1 MPWDDVPRDGVEK
14 KNTTTSEEA
23 HLVMNILVDKNEENL
38 SLKIAELARKANKDV
53 VTARIKGNRISFVTV
68 YFAHDGVLPEDTEYY
83 ELPHQTYIISLH
95 EYPGFYFRI
104 FRTKGPGTDHETVE
118 EDLGKVNIDLYMHRD
133 ELDVNTSGY
142 VGPQEFVDKF
152 MTAMDKV
159 FKVICRN
166 VSQFAEDGVS
176 ARR

>member
-1 MPWDDVPRDGVEK
+1 M
-14 KNTTTSEEA
+14 
-23 HLVMNILVDKNEENL
+23 
-38 SLKIAELARKANKDV
+38 
-53 VTARIKGNRISFVTV
+53 
-68 YFAHDGVLPEDTEYY
+68 
-83 ELPHQTYIISLH
+83 
-95 EYPGFYFRI
+95 
-104 FRTKGPGTDHETVE
+104 E

-133 ELDVNTSGY
+133 ELNANTSGY
-142 VGPQEFVDKF
+142 VGPKEFVDKF